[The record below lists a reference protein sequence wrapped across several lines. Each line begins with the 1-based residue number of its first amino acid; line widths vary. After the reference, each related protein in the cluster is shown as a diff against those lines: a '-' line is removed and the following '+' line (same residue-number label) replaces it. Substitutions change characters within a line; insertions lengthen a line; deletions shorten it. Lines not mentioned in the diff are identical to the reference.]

1 MALFDYKFWYIQRH
15 DDGHIEK
22 CTVRVFRGDITTEDE
37 NTPLGV
43 VSKTRYRRDLR
54 LNEAA
59 LKRFSS
65 RIEYDV
71 AGNPTFVLTEAD
83 FGRIETDE
91 ELCAYINA
99 LVQSK
104 DAQKQFISNL

>member
-22 CTVRVFRGDITTEDE
+22 CTVRVFRGDITTANEL
-37 NTPLGV
+37 TPHGT
-43 VSKTRYRRDLR
+43 VSVTRYRRDLR

-59 LKRFSS
+59 LRKFAS
-65 RIEYDV
+65 RIEYDSI
-71 AGNPTFVLTEAD
+71 GNPTFVLTEAD

-91 ELCAYINA
+91 ELCSYINA

-104 DAQKQFISNL
+104 DAQKQFISNM